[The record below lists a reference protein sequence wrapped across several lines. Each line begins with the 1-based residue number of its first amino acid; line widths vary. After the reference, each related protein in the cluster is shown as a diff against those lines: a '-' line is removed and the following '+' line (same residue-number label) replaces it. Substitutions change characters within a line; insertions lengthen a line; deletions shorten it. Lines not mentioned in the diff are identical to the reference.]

1 MWEKIRFLSRN
12 RNAGNN
18 EDQQLAKELREIK
31 LLLEENFS
39 KRDRD
44 IDYLYLSKVVDERL
58 YNLTVQYPIL
68 RDILKW
74 YPEKAEMLYSFRD
87 DEGAWHSWDYQ
98 KMLQHKRGFD
108 ESNTW
113 DRYEK
118 ASASGNVSLEEI
130 GPLGGGTNWPY
141 EAVAYLSFAYY
152 TKWWYKQVINRI
164 DDWLAESQ

>member
-1 MWEKIRFLSRN
+1 MKERKYLAISIKHTEYGWKFGKPCVLWGYKQTKDDEKRCF
-12 RNAGNN
+12 A
-18 EDQQLAKELREIK
+18 
-31 LLLEENFS
+31 
-39 KRDRD
+39 
-44 IDYLYLSKVVDERL
+44 DY
-58 YNLTVQYPIL
+58 TQ
-68 RDILKW
+68 

-164 DDWLAESQ
+164 DEWLAESQ